1 MEGDGDAHDHFHS
14 NGGRRLQSE
23 GQVIMPSGRRL
34 DDGSV
39 VKVLYLYTYASRDR
53 WGSDATMR
61 SMIVGGVAST
71 NQAFAQSGV
80 GVRVEAAAIIAI
92 PYWSVSNQQV
102 LCTAITTALSNNVHT
117 TATAIGS
124 SAVTAAGVVAASV
137 TTVDTGSTCE
147 SPAAAA
153 AWRQDNRVVP
163 ANLHMQ

>member
-1 MEGDGDAHDHFHS
+1 
-14 NGGRRLQSE
+14 
-23 GQVIMPSGRRL
+23 MPSGRRL

-80 GVRVEAAAIIAI
+80 GLRVEAAAIIAI

-102 LCTAITTALSNNVHT
+102 RTLLLL
-117 TATAIGS
+117 
-124 SAVTAAGVVAASV
+124 
-137 TTVDTGSTCE
+137 
-147 SPAAAA
+147 
-153 AWRQDNRVVP
+153 QLLLNRLIWIVLLQLLTLLIL
-163 ANLHMQ
+163 LHLQ